1 MQLEKLID
9 AAAAIA
15 GSQSKLA
22 RILETDANIVTA
34 WKTGRRACSAEDRA
48 LLADVA
54 GVDPLEEVIEALLE
68 RVEGKPKA
76 ERLRAV
82 LRGRQEGVRNF

>member
-34 WKTGRRACSAEDRA
+34 WKTGRRTCSAEDRA

-54 GVDPLEEVIEALLE
+54 GVDPIQEVIEALLE

-76 ERLRAV
+76 ERLRTV
-82 LRGRQEGVRNF
+82 LRGKAEGVRNF

>member
-54 GVDPLEEVIEALLE
+54 GVDPLAEVIEALLE
-68 RVEGKPKA
+68 RVHGKPKEA
-76 ERLRAV
+76 RLRQV
-82 LRGRQEGVRNF
+82 LRTRLESVGKS